1 MIEPRL
7 CKNLFTLLHKI
18 LVIILPE
25 QEKGGGTLGA
35 IFRLQYSWDVY
46 SGHFLCSLFIIS
58 SIRVHHYSWERSLEQ
73 WWQKA
78 LMMCMKEVV
87 MKWNMCTR
95 MGFAEQGME
104 IAKW

>member
-35 IFRLQYSWDVY
+35 IFRLQYS
-46 SGHFLCSLFIIS
+46 
-58 SIRVHHYSWERSLEQ
+58 
-73 WWQKA
+73 
-78 LMMCMKEVV
+78 
-87 MKWNMCTR
+87 
-95 MGFAEQGME
+95 
-104 IAKW
+104 